1 LKLSPAEARERFGA
15 ARVARLAT
23 VSGTHQPHLVPFT
36 FALVRAAGAGDAGDL
51 IVHAVD
57 HKPKVSTDL
66 KRLRNIAENGQVAAL
81 ADGYSDDWNQLW
93 WARADGVAEIR
104 TTLGAD
110 LHEMLAGRYPQYRD
124 RRPDGPFVVIRV
136 GRWSGWSA

>member
-1 LKLSPAEARERFGA
+1 LKLSPVEARERFGA
-15 ARVARLAT
+15 APVARLAT

-36 FALVRAAGAGDAGDL
+36 FALVRAADGADL

-57 HKPKVSTDL
+57 HKPKASTDL

-81 ADGYSDDWNQLW
+81 ADSYSDDWSQLW
-93 WARADGVAEIR
+93 WARADGFAEIR
-104 TTLGAD
+104 PTLGED
-110 LHEMLAGRYPQYRD
+110 LYEKLAGKYPQYRE

-136 GRWSGWSA
+136 ERWSGWSA